1 MNEITAALRTLPGV
15 TTAGF
20 VQKIPLRSGGWSFGM
35 DMDGNPE
42 ARGTTTF
49 VRFGSPDYLKTIG
62 VKLTEGRL
70 FTEADRSLYVGENPE
85 GVAVVNEALVK
96 KYFNG
101 VNPIGV
107 RIATGTG
114 GWSRV
119 IGVVRDVAEAKLT
132 DKPEPTRY
140 MLTEAFRSVP
150 GVNVLVFKTSGG
162 SAETLLDDARKTVQR
177 LAPTIAV
184 QQVTTMERVFDLAVG
199 PARQVMTLLA
209 ILTSLALVLGAVGV
223 YGVISHF
230 VSRRSRDWGVR
241 IALGMMPGKVVRMI
255 VRRGVS
261 LVALGIVIGIA
272 AFFGLARLLGSFL
285 YGVGAGD
292 PLAMLSAT
300 TVLLVVGVL
309 AALIPGLRAS
319 RTDPATVLREQ

>member
-1 MNEITAALRTLPGV
+1 G
-15 TTAGF
+15 
-20 VQKIPLRSGGWSFGM
+20 GGWSFGM

-62 VKLTEGRL
+62 VKLKDGRL
-70 FTEADRSLYVGENPE
+70 FTEADRTLYNTPNAE
-85 GVAVVNEALVK
+85 GVVVVNEALVN

-101 VNPIGV
+101 GNPIGA

-132 DKPEPTRY
+132 DEPEPTRY
-140 MLTEAFRSVP
+140 MLVEALGSVP
-150 GVNVLVFKTSGG
+150 SVNVMVFKTSGRPPE
-162 SAETLLDDARKTVQR
+162 SLLEEARRAVQR
-177 LAPTIAV
+177 IAPSVAV
-184 QQVTTMERVFDLAVG
+184 QQVTTMDRVFDLAVG
-199 PARQVMTLLA
+199 PARQVMALLA
-209 ILTSLALVLGAVGV
+209 ILTSLALILGAVGV

-230 VSRRSRDWGVR
+230 VNRRSRDWGVR
-241 IALGMMPGKVVRMI
+241 IALGMMPGRVVGMI
-255 VRRGVS
+255 VRRGAG

-272 AFFGLARLLGSFL
+272 AFFALARLLGSFL

-292 PLAMLSAT
+292 PLAMVSAT
-300 TVLLVVGVL
+300 AVLLVVGVL

-319 RTDPATVLREQ
+319 RTDPAIVLREQ